1 MRRIEPADWFFLIA
15 LTFIWGSSYIL
26 IKKSLLVFTATEL
39 ACLRVSI
46 SMLASLAL
54 VPKALK
60 TIPKDKYKY
69 VFMTGL
75 LGSAVPAF
83 LFAFSMTRINSSI
96 TGVINSL
103 SPLFT
108 MLTGI
113 LFFNQVLVKEKTTGV
128 VIGFVGAALLILLK
142 PDGKFNG
149 DMIWAILPVVAT
161 FCYGL
166 SGNIVKERLSQSS
179 SLYLTALAMLMVGT
193 PCLVASFYLGIPA
206 KIVHVEGGFNALAYV
221 AFLAVFG
228 TFIAWM
234 MYYRLV
240 QRTDALFASSV
251 TYLIPVVAVAW
262 GIYDGEQ
269 FSVFQLMGMVLILIG
284 VWFVSR
290 KVSPKTEPKEA

>member
-1 MRRIEPADWFFLIA
+1 MQRIQPVDWFFLIA

-26 IKKSLLVFTATEL
+26 IKKSLLIFSATEL
-39 ACLRVSI
+39 TCLRVSI
-46 SMLASLAL
+46 SMLASLLL

-60 TIPKDKYKY
+60 TIPAEKYKY

-75 LGSAVPAF
+75 LGSALPAF

-96 TGVINSL
+96 TGVVNSL

-113 LFFNQVLVKEKTTGV
+113 LFFHQIAVKEKITGV
-128 VIGFVGAALLILLK
+128 VIGFAGAALLIILK

-149 DMIWAILPVVAT
+149 DMLWAILPVIAT

-166 SGNIVKERLSQSS
+166 SGNIVKEKLPQSN
-179 SLYLTALAMLMVGT
+179 SLYLTAMAMLMVGT
-193 PCLVASFYLGIPA
+193 PCFIASFYLGIPA
-206 KIVHVEGGFNALAYV
+206 KIAHTDGGVQALTYV
-221 AFLAVFG
+221 TFLAVFG

-234 MYYRLV
+234 MYYSLV

-262 GIYDGEQ
+262 GIYDGEK
-269 FSVFQLMGMVLILIG
+269 FSVFQLMGMALILVG

-290 KVSPKTEPKEA
+290 KVNVEQVVTKA